1 MQAFIKNVTTGK
13 LSKGDKL
20 GQVDHATMNYPPFR
34 RNFYIEVPELARL
47 SDAEVTELRK
57 QLDDVKVGC
66 SRLPCLQLRASCAD
80 CLRLHSA
87 RVPAALCC
95 HPEGQG

>member
-20 GQVDHATMNYPPFR
+20 GMVDHAAMNYPPFR

-47 SDAEVTELRK
+47 SDAQVLELRK
-57 QLDDVKVGC
+57 QLDNVKV
-66 SRLPCLQLRASCAD
+66 
-80 CLRLHSA
+80 
-87 RVPAALCC
+87 RVS
-95 HPEGQG
+95 

>member
-1 MQAFIKNVTTGK
+1 MKCSCISVRCNAAQLLPSAQAFIKNVTTGK

-47 SDAEVTELRK
+47 SEAEVVELRK
-57 QLDDVKVGC
+57 QLDDVKVIAVC
-66 SRLPCLQLRASCAD
+66 WACLSC
-80 CLRLHSA
+80 
-87 RVPAALCC
+87 V
-95 HPEGQG
+95 